1 MFFPFIAV
9 AAIAAAFIELGA
21 LSVWVTVMSLAI
33 KAMLLAAIAAA
44 LFFGFRRIAL

>member
-9 AAIAAAFIELGA
+9 AAIAAAFIQLGA
-21 LSVWVTVMSLAI
+21 LSVWVSVLSLTI

-44 LFFGFRRIAL
+44 LFFALRRFAQ